1 MLKEKWWLPFLTVG
15 VILVAVF
22 ALFYI
27 AGPNRH
33 NKAKEKRKKER
44 ISISV
49 KKIILSH
56 ITMTQMSER
65 RISSMFNQSPR
76 FS

>member
-27 AGPNRH
+27 AGPNKD
-33 NKAKEKRKKER
+33 N
-44 ISISV
+44 SC
-49 KKIILSH
+49 
-56 ITMTQMSER
+56 
-65 RISSMFNQSPR
+65 QSLKW
-76 FS
+76 